1 MARYIAKRLLLMIPV
16 LLGVTFLIFALQ
28 LITPGDPARLM
39 LGDEATVADIEAWHA
54 SHGLNDPFLIQYI
67 KYIWN
72 IITKGDFGISWRTG
86 KSITTEVVSRWP
98 TTFLL
103 ALLTTAISVILG
115 LLFGITAAKKRGT
128 WIDSL
133 VRVIAM
139 IGVSMPNFWF
149 ALLLIL
155 LFSVRLKW
163 LPVSGFYGPKY
174 WILPCMTMGFLGAAG
189 QMRMTRSSY
198 LDNMGADFV
207 RTAKAKGQTEAVI
220 TRHHIL
226 KNALI
231 PIINTACAAFAMN
244 MGGSTVLEQI
254 FAIPGLGTLMVSAI
268 NSRDFPQLRA
278 SVILIATTV
287 SVMNLVADI
296 LYAAVDPRVKAG
308 FKKSGAKKKKTEKK
322 NTEGEMKHA

>member
-1 MARYIAKRLLLMIPV
+1 MAKYIGKRLLLMIPV

-39 LGDEATVADIEAWHA
+39 LGDDASLADIEAWHQA
-54 SHGLNDPFLIQYI
+54 HGLNDPFIVQYL
-67 KYIWN
+67 KYIWG
-72 IITKGDFGISWRTG
+72 IISRGDFGVSWRTG
-86 KSITTEVVSRWP
+86 KAITTEVISRWP

-103 ALLTTAISVILG
+103 AFLTTAISVVLG
-115 LLFGITAAKKRGT
+115 LFFGIVAAKKRGT
-128 WIDSL
+128 WIDSV
-133 VRVIAM
+133 VRVISM

-155 LFSVRLKW
+155 LFSVKLKV

-174 WILPCMTMGFLGAAG
+174 WILPCMTMGFLGSAG
-189 QMRMTRSSY
+189 FMRMTRSSY

-207 RTAKAKGQTEAVI
+207 RTAKAKGQTEGVI

-231 PIINTACAAFAMN
+231 PIINTGCAAFAMN

-278 SVILIATTV
+278 SVILIAVTV
-287 SVMNLVADI
+287 SVMNLIADI

-308 FKKSGAKKKKTEKK
+308 FKKTNKKKRSKVGK
-322 NTEGEMKHA
+322 GEAVNA